1 MRTNG
6 CVCSVHGVEQDSSE
20 VLLTIAAQLGQ
31 RCTTKKKR
39 SVNKSFKRHG
49 GGRGKGGDKQGQRR
63 GIGMAKVGATGDFEG
78 RRAKVTPPL
87 EMPTV
92 HSETQNN

>member
-31 RCTTKKKR
+31 RCTTKKKKVLTNH
-39 SVNKSFKRHG
+39 SKDMAGAGAKMGASM
-49 GGRGKGGDKQGQRR
+49 GKGG
-63 GIGMAKVGATGDFEG
+63 GMGRAKVGAKGDFEG
-78 RRAKVTPPL
+78 RRVKVTPPL
-87 EMPTV
+87 
-92 HSETQNN
+92 